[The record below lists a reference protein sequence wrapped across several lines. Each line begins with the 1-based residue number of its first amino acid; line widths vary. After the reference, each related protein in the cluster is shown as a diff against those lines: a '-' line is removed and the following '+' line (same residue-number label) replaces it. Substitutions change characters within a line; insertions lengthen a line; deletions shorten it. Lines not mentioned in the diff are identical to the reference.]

1 MKIMKGT
8 GEGGEGVGIIEQQ
21 NLPFFHDIFIYSISD
36 KEYIS
41 YSITYATI
49 CTKL

>member
-1 MKIMKGT
+1 MYENN
-8 GEGGEGVGIIEQQ
+8 EGHGEGVGGIIEQQ
-21 NLPFFHDIFIYSISD
+21 NLPFFHGIFIYSISD
-36 KEYIS
+36 KDYIS